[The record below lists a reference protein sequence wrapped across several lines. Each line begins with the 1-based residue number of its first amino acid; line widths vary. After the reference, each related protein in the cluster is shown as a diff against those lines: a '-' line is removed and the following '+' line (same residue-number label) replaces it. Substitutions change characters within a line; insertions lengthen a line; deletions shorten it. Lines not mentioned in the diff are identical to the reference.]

1 MFRVAV
7 TGMGVI
13 TPVGNDTETFWNNA
27 KKAVCGVGKITRFDA
42 SGLKVSL
49 DAEVKDFNPK
59 QYYDS
64 MQEIR
69 RSDLFMQYAMA
80 AAKQAVEQSGI
91 LDSDI
96 DKERLG
102 VYIGSGIGGI
112 GTTIRE
118 HDRLNEKGPDMV
130 SPFFVPMMIGN
141 MAAGSVAIRFGAKG
155 PTLPVITAC
164 ATSTHTIGEAY
175 RAIRHGYADAVI
187 AGGSE
192 ASINALAMAGFVS
205 CQALSLAENP
215 EEGSLPFDRR
225 RGGFVMGEGAGI
237 LVLEEFANTF
247 DIRNSESF
255 AFAEL
260 NHITFLGEVFAVY
273 TLGFVVPNDS
283 VRLNVTSG
291 ADFENGGH
299 IEVKGK
305 PDLVVRLPTHSGTS
319 LDILVRAKH
328 GGTGVNG
335 RLQQVEIPFGYASSR
350 RIRHILPREFLNVNP
365 QHIILCFIL
374 FLNIKHVLFGC
385 LELIVHE
392 ILGTS
397 NNLGELVALQGEVSV
412 CVIAEF
418 Q

>member
-13 TPVGNDTETFWNNA
+13 TPVGNDIETFWNNA
-27 KKAVCGVGKITRFDA
+27 KNAVCGVGKISRFDA

-91 LDSDI
+91 LSSDI

-175 RAIRHGYADAVI
+175 RAIRHGYADAII

-205 CQALSLAENP
+205 CQALSLSENP

-237 LVLEEFANTF
+237 LVLEEYEHAKKRGATIYAEVTGYGNTC
-247 DIRNSESF
+247 DAYHITAPDPSGSGAVRAIRMAVSESGIGDDDTVYVN
-255 AFAEL
+255 AHGTGTHL
-260 NHITFLGEVFAVY
+260 NDVMETKALREVFGEQAEKLHISSTKSVTGHMLGATGAVEAIASVLALRDGIVPPTANYREPDPECDLNY
-273 TLGFVVPNDS
+273 TPNVAVKADLTCAISTSLGF
-283 VRLNVTSG
+283 
-291 ADFENGGH
+291 GGH
-299 IEVKGK
+299 N
-305 PDLVVRLPTHSGTS
+305 
-319 LDILVRAKH
+319 A
-328 GGTGVNG
+328 
-335 RLQQVEIPFGYASSR
+335 
-350 RIRHILPREFLNVNP
+350 
-365 QHIILCFIL
+365 C
-374 FLNIKHVLFGC
+374 
-385 LELIVHE
+385 
-392 ILGTS
+392 
-397 NNLGELVALQGEVSV
+397 
-412 CVIAEF
+412 IAF
-418 Q
+418 RKA

>member
-13 TPVGNDTETFWNNA
+13 TPVGNDIETFWSNA
-27 KKAVCGVGKITRFDA
+27 KNAVCGVGKINRFDA

-91 LDSDI
+91 LSSDI
-96 DKERLG
+96 DQERLG

-175 RAIRHGYADAVI
+175 RAIRHGYADAII

-205 CQALSLAENP
+205 CQALSLSENP

-237 LVLEEFANTF
+237 LVLEEYEHAKKRGATIYAEVTGYGNTC
-247 DIRNSESF
+247 D
-255 AFAEL
+255 AY
-260 NHITFLGEVFAVY
+260 HITAPDPSGSGAVRAIRMAVTESAIWDDDTVYVNAHGTGTHLNDVMETKALREVFGEQAEKLHISSTKSVTGHMLGATGAVEAIASVLALRDGIVPPTANYREPDPECDLNY
-273 TLGFVVPNDS
+273 TPNVAVKADLTCAISTSLGF
-283 VRLNVTSG
+283 
-291 ADFENGGH
+291 GGH
-299 IEVKGK
+299 N
-305 PDLVVRLPTHSGTS
+305 
-319 LDILVRAKH
+319 A
-328 GGTGVNG
+328 
-335 RLQQVEIPFGYASSR
+335 
-350 RIRHILPREFLNVNP
+350 
-365 QHIILCFIL
+365 C
-374 FLNIKHVLFGC
+374 
-385 LELIVHE
+385 
-392 ILGTS
+392 
-397 NNLGELVALQGEVSV
+397 
-412 CVIAEF
+412 IAF
-418 Q
+418 RKA

>member
-13 TPVGNDTETFWNNA
+13 TPVGNDIETFWSNA
-27 KKAVCGVGKITRFDA
+27 KNAVCGVGKISRFDT

-91 LDSDI
+91 LSSDI

-175 RAIRHGYADAVI
+175 RAIRHGYADAII

-205 CQALSLAENP
+205 CQALSLSENP

-237 LVLEEFANTF
+237 LVLEEYEHAKKRGATIYAEVTGYGNTC
-247 DIRNSESF
+247 DAYHITAPDPSGSGAVRAIRMAVSESGIGDDD
-255 AFAEL
+255 AVYVNAHGTGTHL
-260 NHITFLGEVFAVY
+260 NDVMETKALREVFGEQAEKLHISSTKSVTGHMLGATGAVEAIASVLALRDGIVPPTANYREPDPECDLNY
-273 TLGFVVPNDS
+273 TPNVAVKANLTCAISTSLGF
-283 VRLNVTSG
+283 
-291 ADFENGGH
+291 GGH
-299 IEVKGK
+299 N
-305 PDLVVRLPTHSGTS
+305 
-319 LDILVRAKH
+319 A
-328 GGTGVNG
+328 
-335 RLQQVEIPFGYASSR
+335 
-350 RIRHILPREFLNVNP
+350 
-365 QHIILCFIL
+365 C
-374 FLNIKHVLFGC
+374 
-385 LELIVHE
+385 
-392 ILGTS
+392 
-397 NNLGELVALQGEVSV
+397 
-412 CVIAEF
+412 IAF
-418 Q
+418 RKA

>member
-13 TPVGNDTETFWNNA
+13 TPVGNDIETFWSNA
-27 KKAVCGVGKITRFDA
+27 KNAVCGVGKISRFDA

-91 LDSDI
+91 LSSDI
-96 DKERLG
+96 NQERLG

-175 RAIRHGYADAVI
+175 RAIRHGYADAII

-205 CQALSLAENP
+205 CQALSLSENP
-215 EEGSLPFDRR
+215 DEGSLPFDRR

-237 LVLEEFANTF
+237 LVLEEYEHAKKRGATIYAEVTGYGNTC
-247 DIRNSESF
+247 DAYHITAPDPSGSGAVRAIRMAVSESGIGDDDTVYVN
-255 AFAEL
+255 AHGTGTHL
-260 NHITFLGEVFAVY
+260 NDVMETKALREVFGEQAEKLHISSTKSVTGHMLGATGAVEAIASVLALRDGIVPPTANYREPDPECDLNY
-273 TLGFVVPNDS
+273 TPNIAVKADLTCAISTSLGF
-283 VRLNVTSG
+283 
-291 ADFENGGH
+291 GGH
-299 IEVKGK
+299 N
-305 PDLVVRLPTHSGTS
+305 
-319 LDILVRAKH
+319 A
-328 GGTGVNG
+328 
-335 RLQQVEIPFGYASSR
+335 
-350 RIRHILPREFLNVNP
+350 
-365 QHIILCFIL
+365 C
-374 FLNIKHVLFGC
+374 
-385 LELIVHE
+385 
-392 ILGTS
+392 
-397 NNLGELVALQGEVSV
+397 
-412 CVIAEF
+412 IAF
-418 Q
+418 RKA

>member
-7 TGMGVI
+7 TGTGVI
-13 TPVGNDTETFWNNA
+13 TPVGNDIETFWSNA
-27 KKAVCGVGKITRFDA
+27 KNAVCGVGKISRFDA

-91 LDSDI
+91 LSSDI

-175 RAIRHGYADAVI
+175 RAIRHGYADAII

-205 CQALSLAENP
+205 CQALSLSENP
-215 EEGSLPFDRR
+215 DEGSLPFDRR

-237 LVLEEFANTF
+237 LVLEEYEHAKKRGATIYAEVTGYGNTC
-247 DIRNSESF
+247 DAYHITAPDPSGSGAVRAIRMAVSESGIGDDDTVYVN
-255 AFAEL
+255 AHGTGTHL
-260 NHITFLGEVFAVY
+260 NDVMETKALREVFGEQAEKLHISSTKSVTGHMLGATGAVEAIASVLALRDGIVPPTANYREPDPECDLNY
-273 TLGFVVPNDS
+273 TPNVAVKADLTCAISTSLGF
-283 VRLNVTSG
+283 
-291 ADFENGGH
+291 GGH
-299 IEVKGK
+299 N
-305 PDLVVRLPTHSGTS
+305 
-319 LDILVRAKH
+319 A
-328 GGTGVNG
+328 
-335 RLQQVEIPFGYASSR
+335 
-350 RIRHILPREFLNVNP
+350 
-365 QHIILCFIL
+365 C
-374 FLNIKHVLFGC
+374 
-385 LELIVHE
+385 
-392 ILGTS
+392 
-397 NNLGELVALQGEVSV
+397 
-412 CVIAEF
+412 IAF
-418 Q
+418 RKA